1 MQVDNL
7 SWGSTLVQV
16 GRYGE
21 SDFDFRAERVSKSV
35 EESCGRLNTDRI
47 DILIAHDIEFGNLDQ
62 VGWLSVVIFAAPAGD
77 RHCCMCSTMLE
88 S

>member
-1 MQVDNL
+1 M
-7 SWGSTLVQV
+7 QV

-21 SDFDFRAERVSKSV
+21 SDFDFRAERVTKSV

-62 VGWLSVVIFAAPAGD
+62 VRWRNVVNLPTSSGDIYVSV
-77 RHCCMCSTMLE
+77 
-88 S
+88 